1 MDIPE
6 TVLTSRD
13 HSLHPCAI
21 DESSLDGLCS
31 HIWPV
36 DPMLHSIIIHHCR
49 VVYIRHG
56 EGDDV
61 VVVGVVNVNT
71 SDLDLTS
78 VKKELARL
86 WKRETNTGW
95 DEIY

>member
-31 HIWPV
+31 HI
-36 DPMLHSIIIHHCR
+36 
-49 VVYIRHG
+49 
-56 EGDDV
+56 
-61 VVVGVVNVNT
+61 
-71 SDLDLTS
+71 
-78 VKKELARL
+78 
-86 WKRETNTGW
+86 
-95 DEIY
+95 